1 MKTLIII
8 SHPEILDSSTQAF
21 LKATIKEFN
30 DVTWHS
36 LEESYGSDLSN
47 LDIDY
52 EKQLLQEH
60 DRIIFQFPLYWYS
73 APASLKKW
81 QDNVLTRTFTYKEDE
96 GLLRDKEFGIVTSI
110 GNSLD
115 HFQAGGFENYSLSE
129 ILIPYQAL
137 AKRSGMNFIK
147 PLIIDQFSYMNESAK
162 LDLYLNYQKY
172 ITAQQNMSLEEKTDW
187 LINQLKK
194 DDQLN
199 NEDLINQ
206 LEINKDNLDD
216 LKMQINL
223 MKKNEEG

>member
-21 LKATIKEFN
+21 LKATIKGFN

-147 PLIIDQFSYMNESAK
+147 PLIIDQFSYMNEAAK

-172 ITAQQNMSLEEKTDW
+172 ITAQQNMSFEEKTDW
-187 LINQLKK
+187 LINQLTK